1 MTSNTIEYPHP
12 HLAVEDHSVDD
23 DAVIRVLRIDRVEKL
38 GALSGDLVAAL
49 GAQIARIR
57 SSRAI
62 RAVVL
67 TGTGRGFIAGAD
79 VGEYFQA
86 SAEEFSEYQLTSR
99 QVFESLEALPQPTVA
114 AVNGY
119 AFGGGFELA
128 LCCDFIIASENARFA
143 LPEVKLGL
151 IPGGGGTQRLAQ
163 SAGVRFT
170 KEIVM
175 TGRTIRPDEA
185 LRHNLLIEVTDTEQL
200 LPRALA
206 FATTLATN
214 APLAVREAKRVIDDG
229 IAGDRRAALTAE
241 QSALCRLFD
250 STDGREGIDAFVHK
264 RQAQFTGA

>member
-12 HLAVEDHSVDD
+12 NLAVEDHSVDD
-23 DAVIRVLRIDRVEKL
+23 GAAIRVLRIDRVEKL
-38 GALSGDLVAAL
+38 GALSGDLVVAL

-86 SAEEFSEYQLTSR
+86 SVEEFSEYQLTSR
-99 QVFESLEALPQPTVA
+99 RVFESLEALPQPTVA

-128 LCCDFIIASENARFA
+128 LCCDFIIASEHARFA

-185 LRHNLLIEVTDTEQL
+185 LRRDLLIEVTDAEQL
-200 LPRALA
+200 LPRAIH
-206 FATTLATN
+206 FATTLATS
-214 APLAVREAKRVIDDG
+214 APRAVREAKRVIDDG
-229 IAGDRRAALTAE
+229 IVCDRRAALTAE
-241 QSALCRLFD
+241 QSALGRLFD
-250 STDGREGIDAFVHK
+250 SADGREGIDAFVHK
-264 RQAQFTGA
+264 RHARFTGA